1 MARGSVHS
9 DYAFFKLNE
18 RFDYNTSQI
27 VIKSFKNKNYFNDDL
42 YLSKLLSLC
51 QKRHYGIYR
60 FNKMLKDKHNKEGYD
75 LYTYSMEKEVINDI
89 IPILFTK
96 YKKYEYDKKYSKIY
110 NKLIYNGFTKVNILK
125 VL

>member
-1 MARGSVHS
+1 M
-9 DYAFFKLNE
+9 
-18 RFDYNTSQI
+18 
-27 VIKSFKNKNYFNDDL
+27 

-60 FNKMLKDKHNKEGYD
+60 FNKMLKDKHIKEGYD
-75 LYTYSMEKEVINDI
+75 LYTYSMEKEVIDDI